1 MFVIQLQ
8 EGALVTQ
15 STLAQKLQ
23 FILFHI
29 HRKQTKHYTE
39 SLILQIILLA

>member
-23 FILFHI
+23 LILFHI